1 MAKRTWIA
9 GALALAMATPAAA
22 QSFDAAV
29 FAKAKAVQP
38 KVVAWRRDIHEH
50 PELGNNEVRTAA
62 LVADHLRKLGF
73 EVRTGVA
80 KTGVVAVLKGGKPG
94 GVVALHWGFRI

>member
-1 MAKRTWIA
+1 MLKGVA
-9 GALALAMATPAAA
+9 GVALALVMAAPVAA

-50 PELGNNEVRTAA
+50 PELGNS
-62 LVADHLRKLGF
+62 
-73 EVRTGVA
+73 EVRTGTSWSPSTCA
-80 KTGVVAVLKGGKPG
+80 SSASRSGAAWRRP
-94 GVVALHWGFRI
+94 AWSAS